1 MILVIKLG
9 TLSYLED
16 VIGAS
21 SNNFRVL
28 LATSLFSFNLACL
41 VLAADAILE
50 ACDSFSLF

>member
-28 LATSLFSFNLACL
+28 LATSLLSFNLACL